1 MTDKNDVLHA
11 AIASIDEDEKAEK
24 KQKAKQKKKTEKLG
38 NVLWENLDYL
48 EQKSKRDDKKAKKFI
63 KPKKKKVVKKKKV
76 AKTEEKLSAKFDD
89 DSLAVYGQLLSE
101 SLDSS
106 PEGQEVANPAA
117 LIEEIISKED

>member
-24 KQKAKQKKKTEKLG
+24 KQKANQKKKPEKLG

-63 KPKKKKVVKKKKV
+63 KPKKKKVVKKVVK
-76 AKTEEKLSAKFDD
+76 KTEEKLSAKFDD

-117 LIEEIISKED
+117 LIEQIISKED